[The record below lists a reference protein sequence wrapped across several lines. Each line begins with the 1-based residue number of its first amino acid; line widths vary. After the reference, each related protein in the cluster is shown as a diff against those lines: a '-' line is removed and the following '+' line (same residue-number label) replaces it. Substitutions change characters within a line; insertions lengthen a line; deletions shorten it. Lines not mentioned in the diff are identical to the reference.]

1 MVNPMYRKM
10 KDSGIK
16 WIGIIPQNWK
26 VGKVKQALFRQ
37 NDKAMQENPVILS
50 LARSGIK
57 IRDISNNEGQ
67 LADSYYNYNPVK
79 KGDLLLNPMDLYSGA
94 NCNVSK
100 VDGVISPAYV
110 NLRAKNGYIPQYYD
124 YYFKTQYWGM
134 ALFAHGKGISFDNRW
149 TLNNETLM
157 NYYIP
162 IPYQQEQQKIADYL
176 DKKVTVIDNIIIKS
190 ILSIEEYKKY
200 EQSLITEAVTKGLN
214 SHVEMKNSG
223 IAWIGE
229 LPNGYCIVKFNKIAK
244 VASNLVH
251 PQKYLTYIQVSPENI
266 EKNSGKLMK
275 CKTVLEVG
283 VISDNHLFF
292 KGQIIYSKVR
302 PKLNKVI
309 IAPFDGLCSADMYPI
324 ETALNSKF
332 LMYYML
338 SYAFLTQVTINDNRV
353 KMPKI
358 NKEELS
364 AVLIVNPPETEQK
377 EIAEYLDE
385 KCAQINNIIT
395 HKKQLITELKIYKK
409 SLIYECVTGKREVV

>member
-176 DKKVTVIDNIIIKS
+176 DIKK
-190 ILSIEEYKKY
+190 
-200 EQSLITEAVTKGLN
+200 
-214 SHVEMKNSG
+214 
-223 IAWIGE
+223 
-229 LPNGYCIVKFNKIAK
+229 
-244 VASNLVH
+244 
-251 PQKYLTYIQVSPENI
+251 
-266 EKNSGKLMK
+266 
-275 CKTVLEVG
+275 
-283 VISDNHLFF
+283 
-292 KGQIIYSKVR
+292 
-302 PKLNKVI
+302 
-309 IAPFDGLCSADMYPI
+309 
-324 ETALNSKF
+324 
-332 LMYYML
+332 
-338 SYAFLTQVTINDNRV
+338 
-353 KMPKI
+353 
-358 NKEELS
+358 
-364 AVLIVNPPETEQK
+364 
-377 EIAEYLDE
+377 
-385 KCAQINNIIT
+385 
-395 HKKQLITELKIYKK
+395 
-409 SLIYECVTGKREVV
+409 